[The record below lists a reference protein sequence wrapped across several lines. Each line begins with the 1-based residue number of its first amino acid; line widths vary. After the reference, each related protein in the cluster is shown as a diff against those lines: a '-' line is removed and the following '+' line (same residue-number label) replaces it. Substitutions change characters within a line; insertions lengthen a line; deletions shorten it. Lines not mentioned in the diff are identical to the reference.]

1 MLKGKLGEDCYFR
14 ERGAVQCD
22 GGECGKCGWHPEVEE
37 QRKAKIRGILNE
49 PSGETWSI
57 GSGSFDKNI
66 LS

>member
-1 MLKGKLGEDCYFR
+1 M
-14 ERGAVQCD
+14 QCD